1 MELDASFNELT
12 YLPTN
17 IGHELVN
24 LQKLLVHLNKIRS
37 LPTSICEMRS
47 LRHLDAHFNELC
59 GLPLAIGRLT
69 NLEILNVSS
78 NFSDLTELPDT
89 IGDLINL
96 RELDLSNNQ
105 IHALPDTFGRLDKLT
120 KLNLDQNPFV
130 IPPMDVVNKGVEAVK
145 EYMAKR
151 WLDILVAEEERS
163 MLEAN
168 EQSQTGWLTRST
180 AWLNN
185 WVSTVSESVSGYMGT
200 GAKAHRDPFLD
211 QQL

>member
-1 MELDASFNELT
+1 MELDASFNELV

-17 IGHELVN
+17 IGYELVN
-24 LQKLLVHLNKIRS
+24 LQKLLVHLNKLCS

-59 GLPLAIGRLT
+59 GLPPAIGRLT

-78 NFSDLTELPDT
+78 NFNDLTELPDT

-96 RELDLSNNQ
+96 KELDLSNNQ
-105 IHALPDTFGRLDKLT
+105 IHALPGTFGRLDKLT
-120 KLNLDQNPFV
+120 KLNLDQNPLV
-130 IPPMDVVNKGVEAVK
+130 IPPMDIVNIGVEAVK

-151 WLDILVAEEERS
+151 WLDMLVAEEERS
-163 MLEAN
+163 MLEIN

-180 AWLNN
+180 SWLNN
-185 WVSTVSESVSGYMGT
+185 WASTVSESVAGYMGT
-200 GAKAHRDPFLD
+200 GPKANRDPFLD